1 MPEEVGL
8 PLAIVLLV
16 VGLAMLVSGAD
27 ALVRGAAVLAR
38 RIGISEF
45 VVGVTVVAFGTSA
58 PELFASGGAV
68 VQGQTDI
75 AIGNVV
81 GSNIANILLIL
92 GAGGLMMPMLM
103 NKGVRLVEIPVMA
116 GITLAGWVM
125 LLDSRVSRI
134 EGVLLVVGL
143 AVYIYSVVKRGKVD
157 VTEEIPDIR
166 GTVLRDFVLLIAGM
180 VGLALGAWALV
191 RGAVV
196 IAESA
201 GVPSGI
207 IGATVI
213 AFGTSLPELAATGR
227 AALAKKSDIAVGNI
241 IGSNVFNLLCV
252 MGICALLRPL
262 VMPPEMAV
270 HLHAM
275 GGVTLALVVFALL
288 RGVIG
293 RATGGVFLAGYLV
306 YVGFLAY
313 TIISG
318 Y

>member
-1 MPEEVGL
+1 MPEEIGL
-8 PLAIVLLV
+8 PLAVVLLL
-16 VGLAMLVSGAD
+16 VGLALLVFGAD
-27 ALVRGAAVLAR
+27 ALVRSAARLAR

-68 VQGQTDI
+68 LNGHTDI

-92 GAGGLMMPMLM
+92 GAGAVMMPMVM
-103 NKGVRLVEIPVMA
+103 NRGVRLVEIPIMA
-116 GITLAGWVM
+116 GITLVGWVM
-125 LLDSRVSRI
+125 LLDEQVTRF

-143 AVYIYSVVKRGKVD
+143 VAYIFSVVRRGKID
-157 VTEEIPDIR
+157 VTEEVPDIK
-166 GTVLRDFVLLIAGM
+166 GTAARDAALLVGGM
-180 VGLALGAWALV
+180 IGLALGAHALV
-191 RGAVV
+191 VGAVT

-213 AFGTSLPELAATGR
+213 AFGTSLPELAATAR

-252 MGICALLRPL
+252 MGICSLIKPL
-262 VMPPEMAV
+262 AMPSEMGL

-275 GGVTLALVVFALL
+275 GAITLALVIYALFA
-288 RGVIG
+288 RVIG
-293 RATGGVFLAGYLV
+293 RSVGVVFLIGYLSYLGYLV
-306 YVGFLAY
+306 YAILA
-313 TIISG
+313 G
-318 Y
+318 G